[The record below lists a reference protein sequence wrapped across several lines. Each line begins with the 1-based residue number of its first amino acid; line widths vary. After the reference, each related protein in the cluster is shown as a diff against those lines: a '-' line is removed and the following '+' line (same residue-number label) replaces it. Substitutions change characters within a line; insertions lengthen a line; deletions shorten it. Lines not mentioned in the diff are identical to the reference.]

1 MSLKAI
7 EELHWVPSAQWLSL
21 PEHQIAEVH
30 TWGPAGGH
38 RDLISVA
45 FLHTATHGSD
55 LGVRLEMR
63 IKQSSGIKPVVSKI
77 SALRHHT
84 AAE

>member
-1 MSLKAI
+1 MSLKAT

-30 TWGPAGGH
+30 TWEPAGGH

-55 LGVRLEMR
+55 LGV
-63 IKQSSGIKPVVSKI
+63 I
-77 SALRHHT
+77 LREVGT
-84 AAE
+84 AWRS